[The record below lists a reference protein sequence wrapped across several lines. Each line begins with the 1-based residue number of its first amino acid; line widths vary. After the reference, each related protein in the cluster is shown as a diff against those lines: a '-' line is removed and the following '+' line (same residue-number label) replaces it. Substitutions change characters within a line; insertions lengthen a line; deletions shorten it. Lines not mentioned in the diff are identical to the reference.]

1 MSKIKL
7 RALILLIFF
16 AFIMIG
22 ATLISIANNNTIDV
36 AYFAFSSGF
45 SLMGIIYIIIDWK

>member
-22 ATLISIANNNTIDV
+22 ATLTSIANNNIIDV

-45 SLMGIIYIIIDWK
+45 SLMGIIYIIIID